1 MAEGKK
7 GGRTAFRPSHPAI
20 LPSCDPAMERPSSAG
35 FTMIELLVV
44 VSVIVI
50 LATMAMSQHKTTVIR
65 TREAVLSED
74 LYRMR
79 DAIDQYYADK
89 GEYPQA
95 LDSLVSDGY
104 MRTIP
109 KDPFTDNT
117 DSWQTVPSDP
127 DPNNPTAAPG
137 IYNIHIGSDATALN
151 GSKYSDW

>member
-1 MAEGKK
+1 MG
-7 GGRTAFRPSHPAI
+7 
-20 LPSCDPAMERPSSAG
+20 LAG

-44 VSVIVI
+44 VSVIII

-74 LYRMR
+74 LYRVR

-104 MRTIP
+104 LRTLP
-109 KDPFTDNT
+109 KDPFTDSSDT
-117 DSWQTVPSDP
+117 WQTVPSDP

-137 IYNIHIGSDATALN
+137 IYNLHSGSDATALN
-151 GSKYSDW
+151 GSKYADW

>member
-1 MAEGKK
+1 MVNLRK
-7 GGRTAFRPSHPAI
+7 R
-20 LPSCDPAMERPSSAG
+20 SSSG

-74 LYRMR
+74 LYRVR

-104 MRTIP
+104 MRTLP
-109 KDPFTDNT
+109 KDPFTDSSDT
-117 DSWQTVPSDP
+117 WQTVPSDP

-137 IYNIHIGSDATALN
+137 IYNLHSGSDATALN

>member
-1 MAEGKK
+1 ML
-7 GGRTAFRPSHPAI
+7 RR
-20 LPSCDPAMERPSSAG
+20 SSSG

-50 LATMAMSQHKTTVIR
+50 LATMAMSQHKTTVIH

-74 LYRMR
+74 LFRVR

-89 GEYPQA
+89 GEYPSA

-104 MRTIP
+104 LRTVP
-109 KDPFTDNT
+109 KDPFTDST
-117 DSWQTVPSDP
+117 DTWQTVPSEP

-137 IYNIHIGSDATALN
+137 IYNLHSGSDATALN
-151 GSKYSDW
+151 GSKYADW